1 MSQTAVHGI
10 ANNAKIVAG
19 YAEALLHG
27 ISEDRFARFTVG
39 AGGSVVSNHPAWIC
53 GHLSLYPGRAAGM
66 LGIEAD
72 VAVPDAWE
80 AMFGPCSECVD
91 DADGSRYPD
100 MNELVDTMLGHQR
113 GIAEALLDVDDAA
126 LAAPTPVERY
136 RQRFPTVMCAVDF
149 LITSHQML
157 HLGQLSAWRRIEG
170 LGSAM

>member
-27 ISEDRFARFTVG
+27 IPEDRFARFAVG
-39 AGGSVVSNHPAWIC
+39 ANGPVVSNHPAWIC

-66 LGIEAD
+66 LGLGNGF
-72 VAVPDAWE
+72 AVPDSWE
-80 AMFGPCSECVD
+80 DLFGPKSECVD
-91 DADGSRYPD
+91 DVDGSRYPN
-100 MNELVDTMLGHQR
+100 MSELVDAMRRHQR
-113 GIAEALLDVDDAA
+113 AVADALLNVDDAA

-136 RQRFPTVMCAVDF
+136 QQRFPTVMCAVDF

-170 LGSAM
+170 LDSAM